1 MLNNCEFLIQELTTW
16 VNIGTTE
23 EERSKKQTIVWSI
36 RMIFDDTIQ
45 ACFTDNINDTLCY
58 DKVSM
63 LVFKLSQD
71 KPYQLLEYLVQTVLL
86 ELKKLTSAK
95 IHISA
100 TKKPVSQ
107 AGYKVTF
114 TICS

>member
-1 MLNNCEFLIQELTTW
+1 MSKDCEFLIDELTTW

-23 EERSKKQTIVWSI
+23 EERSEKQTIIWTI
-36 RMIFDDTIQ
+36 RIIFNDTIQ

-58 DKVSM
+58 DTVSM
-63 LVFKLSQD
+63 LVFKLSQERQ
-71 KPYQLLEYLVQTVLL
+71 YQLLEYLVQTVLF

-100 TKKPVSQ
+100 TKRPASAV
-107 AGYKVTF
+107 GYKVTF